1 MICTLKNIR
10 RNDWILQMHSAEAKS
25 RKAGH
30 CLVFAS
36 CASLLKSNTDYI
48 ESEAKRVLMNS
59 SEYISIVENIK
70 REIKAAQ
77 YRAAVH
83 ANADMLLLY
92 HDIGCVINEHKSW
105 GNKFIDNLATDIRI
119 EFPES
124 KGYSVRNLKYMAK
137 FAETYPDREFV
148 QTVSAQI
155 PWSHNIAIIE
165 KVKGPEQRIWYIQ
178 KTAENGWSHNVLI
191 HQIESGLY
199 QRQVLVDKVSNFE
212 SRLPSPQSEL
222 AVQTMKDPYVFDFIP
237 FREDMVERDI
247 EQALVRDVTKLLLEL
262 GTGFAF
268 LGNQYHLNVGGD
280 DFYIDLLFYN
290 LNLRCYVV
298 IELKTGDFKPEYAGQ
313 LNFYLSAVDGILKKE
328 EDNPSIGL
336 LLCKSKNN
344 LVAEYSLKDISKPIG
359 VSEYKVTSSLPDDL
373 EKQLPSVEDI
383 QKRIK

>member
-1 MICTLKNIR
+1 MFPPLDEQKFSNLIGDYTKGKDTGNQRI
-10 RNDWILQMHSAEAKS
+10 IVK
-25 RKAGH
+25 
-30 CLVFAS
+30 
-36 CASLLKSNTDYI
+36 NTDYI
-48 ESEAKRVLMNS
+48 ESKVKRVLMNS

-77 YRAAVH
+77 YRAAIH
-83 ANADMLLLY
+83 ANVDMLLLY
-92 HDIGCVINEHKSW
+92 HDIGCVINEHKLW
-105 GNKFIDNLATDIRI
+105 GNRFIDNLATDIRI
-119 EFPES
+119 DFPES

-137 FAETYPDREFV
+137 FAETYPNREFV

-165 KVKGPEQRIWYIQ
+165 KVKDPEQRIWYIQ

-237 FREDMVERDI
+237 FREEMLERDI

-298 IELKTGDFKPEYAGQ
+298 IELKAGDFKPEYAGQ
-313 LNFYLSAVDGILKKE
+313 LNFYLSAVDEILKKE

-359 VSEYKVTSSLPDDL
+359 VSEYKVTSSLPNAL
-373 EKQLPSVEDI
+373 EEQLPSVEDI
-383 QKRIK
+383 LKRIK

>member
-1 MICTLKNIR
+1 MFPPLDEHKYSYLIGDYTKDKDTGNQRI
-10 RNDWILQMHSAEAKS
+10 IVK
-25 RKAGH
+25 
-30 CLVFAS
+30 
-36 CASLLKSNTDYI
+36 NTDYI
-48 ESEAKRVLMNS
+48 ESEVKRVLMNS
-59 SEYISIVENIK
+59 SEYISIVEKIK
-70 REIKAAQ
+70 SEITSAQ

-83 ANADMLLLY
+83 VNADMLLLY
-92 HDIGCVINEHKSW
+92 YDIGCVINEHKTW
-105 GNKFIDNLATDIRI
+105 GNKFIDNLASDIRMA
-119 EFPES
+119 FPES

-137 FAETYPDREFV
+137 FAEAYSNREFV
-148 QTVSAQI
+148 QQVVAQI
-155 PWSHNIAIIE
+155 PWGHNVVLLD
-165 KVKGPEQRIWYIQ
+165 KVPDTKERGWYI
-178 KTAENGWSHNVLI
+178 KKSAENGWSRNVLV

-237 FREDMVERDI
+237 FREEMLERDI

-298 IELKTGDFKPEYAGQ
+298 IELKAGDFKPEYAGQ

-359 VSEYKVTSSLPDDL
+359 VSEYKVTRSLPDAL
-373 EKQLPSVEDI
+373 EEQLPSVEDI

>member
-1 MICTLKNIR
+1 MFPPLDEQKFSNLIGDYTKGKDTGNR
-10 RNDWILQMHSAEAKS
+10 RIIVK
-25 RKAGH
+25 
-30 CLVFAS
+30 
-36 CASLLKSNTDYI
+36 NTDYI
-48 ESEAKRVLMNS
+48 ESEVKRVLMNS

-77 YRAAVH
+77 YRAAIH
-83 ANADMLLLY
+83 ANMDMLLLY
-92 HDIGCVINEHKSW
+92 HDIGCVINNHKSW
-105 GNKFIDNLATDIRI
+105 GNKFIDNLASDIRMA
-119 EFPES
+119 FPES

-137 FAETYPDREFV
+137 FVETYPNREFV
-148 QTVSAQI
+148 QQVVAQI
-155 PWSHNIAIIE
+155 PWGHNVVLLD
-165 KVKGPEQRIWYIQ
+165 KVSDTNEREWYI
-178 KTAENGWSHNVLI
+178 KKSAENGWSRNVLV

-222 AVQTMKDPYVFDFIP
+222 AAQTMKDPYVFDFIP
-237 FREDMVERDI
+237 FREEMLERDI

-359 VSEYKVTSSLPDDL
+359 VSEYKVTSSLPNAL
-373 EKQLPSVEDI
+373 EEQLPSVEDI
-383 QKRIK
+383 LKRIK

>member
-1 MICTLKNIR
+1 MFPPLDEQNFSNLIGDYTKGKDTGNQRI
-10 RNDWILQMHSAEAKS
+10 IVK
-25 RKAGH
+25 
-30 CLVFAS
+30 
-36 CASLLKSNTDYI
+36 NTDYI
-48 ESEAKRVLMNS
+48 ESEVKRVLMNS

-77 YRAAVH
+77 YRAAIH
-83 ANADMLLLY
+83 ANVDMLLLY
-92 HDIGCVINEHKSW
+92 HDIGCVINEHKLW
-105 GNKFIDNLATDIRI
+105 GNRFIDNLATDIRI
-119 EFPES
+119 DFPES

-137 FAETYPDREFV
+137 FAETYPNREFV

-165 KVKGPEQRIWYIQ
+165 KVKDPEQRIWYIQ

-222 AVQTMKDPYVFDFIP
+222 AAQTMKDPYVFDFIP
-237 FREDMVERDI
+237 FREEMLERDI

-359 VSEYKVTSSLPDDL
+359 VSEYKVTSSLPNAL
-373 EKQLPSVEDI
+373 EEQLPSVEDI
-383 QKRIK
+383 LKRIK